1 MRILR
6 VLNSTTN
13 RNVATLVGATALAQ
27 GIQLLATPILTRIY
41 SPVFFA
47 PFQVFASLASVLAV
61 VATLRYEMAIV
72 IADNEKHARVLMTM
86 AAGIA
91 TLIALLS
98 GLALIIADSTGFISA
113 GWIFIAGIPAY
124 VLASGLQQSGN
135 NWSIRNGTFHRNVAA
150 RIAGSV
156 TQVSVGLILGGLGFL
171 SSGLML
177 SMISAQFVAAG
188 LLIRNAIES
197 PRKWVASL
205 RSSDGKVLLREHNK
219 FPRFNTPH
227 ALLDVLQDHGIV
239 FLFGIFFPGSLLAFY
254 GQAFRLLKAP
264 VGFVGSAIHQ
274 VFFPDFTRRW
284 QAGDDLRPVVRK
296 FYLTLFFL
304 GLPFF
309 GTLAWFSVPVFT
321 WFLGAEWS
329 GVGEVAAIL
338 MPWLFLNFIASPL
351 SSLPIIASSQGTAV
365 FLASMEF
372 VLRCVG
378 VVIAGIAGDSQS
390 ALICLSSI
398 GCAFTLINMTWYL
411 RLARKS

>member
-27 GIQLLATPILTRIY
+27 VIQLLATPILTRIY

-72 IADNEKHARVLMTM
+72 IADNEKHARVLMTI

-156 TQVSVGLILGGLGFL
+156 TQASVGLILGGLGFL

-205 RSSDGKVLLREHNK
+205 RSSDGKVLLREYNK

-378 VVIAGIAGDSQS
+378 VVLAGIAGDSQS